1 MAHVVVDQA
10 KGKAPV
16 HDGQAPLRRRI
27 IVSAHDAG
35 GYELQM
41 AKVAQKKDQIR
52 QNKIIIHRIDCPFK
66 FILECDLFMKLFFPF
81 NWLFQ
86 FECFVESIEGTIQRS
101 QCLYN
106 NGINNR

>member
-41 AKVAQKKDQIR
+41 AKVAQKKGPNQAKQNNHPSDQL
-52 QNKIIIHRIDCPFK
+52 PFK

-81 NWLFQ
+81 NCLI
-86 FECFVESIEGTIQRS
+86 SI
-101 QCLYN
+101 
-106 NGINNR
+106 

>member
-41 AKVAQKKDQIR
+41 AKVAQKRTKSG
-52 QNKIIIHRIDCPFK
+52 KTK
-66 FILECDLFMKLFFPF
+66 
-81 NWLFQ
+81 
-86 FECFVESIEGTIQRS
+86 
-101 QCLYN
+101 
-106 NGINNR
+106 